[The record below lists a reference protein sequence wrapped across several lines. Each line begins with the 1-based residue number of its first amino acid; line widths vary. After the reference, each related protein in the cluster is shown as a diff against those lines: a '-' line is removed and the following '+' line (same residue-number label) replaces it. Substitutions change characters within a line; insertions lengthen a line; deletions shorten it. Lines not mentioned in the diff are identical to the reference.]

1 MNARFRFLLAAL
13 VAAFLPCVT
22 LAADE
27 IDAERM
33 TEARAL
39 LNVMQIVR
47 QLDNMSALMA
57 ETMAKQFAQGRSP
70 GAVRTIQVM
79 QEESF
84 RAMKEEMDAPGGTL
98 EMLAKAYGSQFTVAE
113 LRQIR
118 TFYESPAGQRL
129 LLSQPDVMNQALPR
143 LMESTRA
150 AYPRVCAR
158 AKARLTAEKI
168 EGGEAM
174 RCPPAP

>member
-1 MNARFRFLLAAL
+1 MTAFRMLVALL
-13 VAAFLPCVT
+13 VAASLPSIAF
-22 LAADE
+22 AADE
-27 IDAERM
+27 MDPERM

-39 LNVMQIVR
+39 LNVMQVVR
-47 QLDNMSALMA
+47 QLDNMSALMS
-57 ETMAKQFAQGRSP
+57 ETMAKQFSQGRSP
-70 GAVRTIQVM
+70 AAMRTVQVM

-84 RAMKEEMDAPGGTL
+84 RAMKEEMDAPGGTI
-98 EMLAKAYGSQFTVAE
+98 EMLAKAYASQFTAAE

-174 RCPPAP
+174 RCPAAP